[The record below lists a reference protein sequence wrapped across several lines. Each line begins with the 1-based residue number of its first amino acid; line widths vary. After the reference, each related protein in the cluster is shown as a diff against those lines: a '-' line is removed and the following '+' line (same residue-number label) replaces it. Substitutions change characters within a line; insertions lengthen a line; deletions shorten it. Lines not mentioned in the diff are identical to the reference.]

1 LNYARTSSQRFLLP
15 ANQPALPVGSPPFPF
30 PLSGDILKAKRH
42 HWRNYALIYRQYS
55 QKDQVI
61 DLTETV
67 EDLLR
72 KETKADGLC
81 SLFVAHTT
89 CALTTADLDPGTD
102 LDLLDAL
109 RQFLPRLSYR
119 HPHNPAHTPDHILS
133 SLLALAGHSL
143 RAPSAPA
150 GTWQRVILVE
160 LDGPRQ
166 RQLHLST
173 F

>member
-1 LNYARTSSQRFLLP
+1 MRTFTVTTR
-15 ANQPALPVGSPPFPF
+15 
-30 PLSGDILKAKRH
+30 K
-42 HWRNYALIYRQYS
+42 
-55 QKDQVI
+55 KDQVVDI
-61 DLTETV
+61 TDTV
-67 EDLLR
+67 ENSLR
-72 KETKADGLC
+72 EEQNADGLC

-109 RQFLPRLSYR
+109 RHLLPELPYR
-119 HPHNPAHTPDHILS
+119 HPHDPSHTTDHLLS
-133 SLLALAGHSL
+133 SLLGPSL
-143 RAPSAPA
+143 VIPYVRHRLLL

-166 RQLHLST
+166 RLMYMST